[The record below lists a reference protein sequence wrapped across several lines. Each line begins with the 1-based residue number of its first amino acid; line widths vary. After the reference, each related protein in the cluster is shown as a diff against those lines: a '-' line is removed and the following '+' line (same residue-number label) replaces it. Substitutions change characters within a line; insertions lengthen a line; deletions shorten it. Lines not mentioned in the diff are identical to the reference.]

1 VERVRQSCLNDV
13 TAKPGFC
20 SALLKQM
27 STCISPTELIS
38 LNHHEYRILKKIIPL
53 TILQH
58 LLFMSAIYLIYM
70 LCQKEFR
77 MLHAHLE
84 TGSKIFII
92 MDIDFIIWIL
102 FGQAK
107 NKLCVFATICVC
119 TSLSMYL
126 RGQSFDMF
134 HVLPAQVP
142 SFLAA

>member
-1 VERVRQSCLNDV
+1 
-13 TAKPGFC
+13 
-20 SALLKQM
+20 M
-27 STCISPTELIS
+27 
-38 LNHHEYRILKKIIPL
+38 
-53 TILQH
+53 ILQH

-70 LCQKEFR
+70 LRQKEFR
-77 MLHAHLE
+77 VLHTHLE

-142 SFLAA
+142 YFLATWHTNILCIYKGRDKKVLQENNTKRQARRACVRHQVEGACMSGGTWA